1 MQRERRKN
9 NDILFHFRKDG
20 LPMTKLSQLKIDPEF
35 QNQINPPSFEETH
48 QLEINILK
56 EERVLNPIIT
66 WNGYIVDGYTHYQIL
81 RKYPFIPF
89 EVIEKEF
96 SSRYEALVW
105 ICKNQLGRRNL
116 TPEQK
121 KFLIGKQ
128 YHSEKST
135 RGGNHGNQYTQVAN
149 CQIDNLPPVEN
160 TTERIA
166 KENNVSPSFVIR
178 AEQFMKTVE
187 LMEKYCPGIQEE
199 ILSGKLKLSQREAAI
214 IRGTPTEALPT
225 VVSTW
230 REKKLNGKPD
240 DSADTY
246 ENLELL
252 SKVTENN
259 FSTAATSKIQ
269 TADPLSENRPFISSG
284 KRSTELQTIRELGEK
299 MATVDHVADAE
310 GMFSEIN
317 SASDS
322 FIFRLEQCFA
332 LYPDFLTNVE
342 IEAKVIAALQKAE
355 SYIVHLKEQHHQH
368 LLEATNRQ

>member
-1 MQRERRKN
+1 MKKN
-9 NDILFHFRKDG
+9 KFEFI
-20 LPMTKLSQLKIDPEF
+20 IDSEF
-35 QNQINPPSFEETH
+35 QSQIPALTDEEFQ
-48 QLEINILK
+48 QLEENILSAG
-56 EERVLNPIIT
+56 EVLSPLIVWGNIL
-66 WNGYIVDGYTHYQIL
+66 VDGHNRYKILQQHPEIPYTTRSISCTCETREDVL
-81 RKYPFIPF
+81 
-89 EVIEKEF
+89 
-96 SSRYEALVW
+96 AW
-105 ICKNQLGRRNL
+105 ICKHQLGRRNL

-149 CQIDNLPPVEN
+149 CQIDNLPSVEN

-199 ILSGKLKLSQREAAI
+199 ILSGKLKLSQREATI

-230 REKKLNGKPD
+230 REEKLNGKPD

-246 ENLELL
+246 ENSELL
-252 SKVTENN
+252 SN
-259 FSTAATSKIQ
+259 
-269 TADPLSENRPFISSG
+269 
-284 KRSTELQTIRELGEK
+284 
-299 MATVDHVADAE
+299 VADAE

-317 SASDS
+317 GASES
-322 FIFRLEQCFA
+322 FMFRIDQCFA
-332 LYPDFLTNVE
+332 RYPDFLANVE
-342 IEAKVIAALQKAE
+342 LEAKVIATLQKAE
-355 SYIVHLKEQHHQH
+355 DYILHLKEQHHQH

>member
-1 MQRERRKN
+1 
-9 NDILFHFRKDG
+9 
-20 LPMTKLSQLKIDPEF
+20 MTKLSQLKIDPEF
-35 QNQINPPSFEETH
+35 QRQINPPTFEEKH
-48 QLEINILK
+48 QLEMNILK

-66 WNGYIVDGYTHYQIL
+66 WNGYIVDGHTRYQVL
-81 RKYPFIPF
+81 QKYPFIPF
-89 EVIEKEF
+89 EVIERKF
-96 SSRYEALVW
+96 SNRYEALAW

-199 ILSGKLKLSQREAAI
+199 ILSGKLKLSQREATI

-230 REKKLNGKPD
+230 REEKLNGKPD

-246 ENLELL
+246 ENSELL

-259 FSTAATSKIQ
+259 FSTAAISKIQ
-269 TADPLSENRPFISSG
+269 TPDPLSENRPFISSG
-284 KRSTELQTIRELGEK
+284 RRSTELQTIREPGEK
-299 MATVDHVADAE
+299 MATVDSILEIGNAVSSTNNENQQDAV
-310 GMFSEIN
+310 
-317 SASDS
+317 DT
-322 FIFRLEQCFA
+322 A
-332 LYPDFLTNVE
+332 L
-342 IEAKVIAALQKAE
+342 AA
-355 SYIVHLKEQHHQH
+355 
-368 LLEATNRQ
+368 

>member
-1 MQRERRKN
+1 MKKN
-9 NDILFHFRKDG
+9 KFEFI
-20 LPMTKLSQLKIDPEF
+20 IDSEF
-35 QNQINPPSFEETH
+35 QSQIPALTNEEFQ
-48 QLEINILK
+48 QLEENILS
-56 EERVLNPIIT
+56 EGEVLSPLIVWGNIL
-66 WNGYIVDGYTHYQIL
+66 VDGHNRYKILQQHPEIPYTTRSISCTCETREDVL
-81 RKYPFIPF
+81 
-89 EVIEKEF
+89 
-96 SSRYEALVW
+96 AW
-105 ICKNQLGRRNL
+105 ICKHQLGRRNL

-149 CQIDNLPPVEN
+149 CQIDNLPSVEN

-246 ENLELL
+246 ENSELL
-252 SKVTENN
+252 SKVTESN
-259 FSTAATSKIQ
+259 FSSAATSKIQ
-269 TADPLSENRPFISSG
+269 TADSLSENRPSGSSK
-284 KRSTELQTIRELGEK
+284 KRRTELQTIRELGEK

-310 GMFSEIN
+310 GLFSEIN

-322 FIFRLEQCFA
+322 FIFRLEHCFA

-355 SYIVHLKEQHHQH
+355 SYIVHLKEQHRQH
-368 LLEATNRQ
+368 LLETANSQ

>member
-1 MQRERRKN
+1 MKKN
-9 NDILFHFRKDG
+9 KFEFI
-20 LPMTKLSQLKIDPEF
+20 IDSEF
-35 QNQINPPSFEETH
+35 QSQIPALTDEEFQ
-48 QLEINILK
+48 QLEENILS
-56 EERVLNPIIT
+56 EGEVLSPLIVWGNIL
-66 WNGYIVDGYTHYQIL
+66 VDGHNRYKILQQHPEIPYTTRSISCTCETREDVL
-81 RKYPFIPF
+81 
-89 EVIEKEF
+89 
-96 SSRYEALVW
+96 AW
-105 ICKNQLGRRNL
+105 ICKHQLGRRNL

-160 TTERIA
+160 TMERIA

-199 ILSGKLKLSQREAAI
+199 ILSGKLKLSQREATI

-230 REKKLNGKPD
+230 REEKLNGKPD

-259 FSTAATSKIQ
+259 FSTAAASKMETQLAEIQ
-269 TADPLSENRPFISSG
+269 GQIDDIHQEKITADNIYHLLLAFDEVYNAATEVEQKEFMRAFIERIDIFPEKQPDGNWIRNIVFAFPVPYNG
-284 KRSTELQTIRELGEK
+284 KEIREFPLESQS
-299 MATVDHVADAE
+299 TVEAIV
-310 GMFSEIN
+310 SLQREI
-317 SASDS
+317 
-322 FIFRLEQCFA
+322 
-332 LYPDFLTNVE
+332 
-342 IEAKVIAALQKAE
+342 
-355 SYIVHLKEQHHQH
+355 
-368 LLEATNRQ
+368 